1 MGWGVTVTRVVV
13 GAAPVTAP
21 VEFVGKT
28 TWDMKTFHDWLW
40 WLLGSTILSEP
51 YQTAS
56 ALPGP
61 PALIHGKTFTASP
74 VAVDAS
80 LTCTGLVHFVQPV
93 AALAALTKTCR
104 WLGVLLLMHQ
114 TTTRLRALSI
124 ESTEKSVSGEPVGVS
139 AIFMS
144 FFRSCPAPVASRKCN
159 VPLASGVT
167 MFRNI
172 PVDVQPLAVVH
183 PAAWKTLP
191 VT

>member
-139 AIFMS
+139 AILMS
-144 FFRSCPAPVASRKCN
+144 FFRSCVAPVAVVVASRKWSI
-159 VPLASGVT
+159 PLASGVP
-167 MFRNI
+167 MFRKM
-172 PVDVQPLAVVH
+172 PFDVQPFAVVH
-183 PAAWKTLP
+183 
-191 VT
+191 